1 MRTYS
6 ILLIFALAIFPLYA
20 NTHLQN
26 GAEKAQ
32 NFLERTFSR
41 ANHAWIMMQYHF
53 FLGNEKLK
61 ETANNTAPA
70 LKK

>member
-1 MRTYS
+1 MRTCS
-6 ILLIFALAIFPLYA
+6 ILLIFTLAIFPLYA

-53 FLGNEKLK
+53 ALGNVKLQ
-61 ETANNTAPA
+61 EAAHNTAPA
-70 LKK
+70 ITK